1 MRLASALTFALLL
14 AASTAQAVLVAPHA
28 MFLEHRGRSG
38 VFYVHNPDDTP
49 VEISIDLVFGYPQSD
64 SLGNVHVELQEEP
77 PAHEPSC
84 ADWVVALPRKLVLAP
99 NQRQAVRVLA
109 RPPANLPD
117 GEYWSRVVVSS
128 RRQTAPEAVDA
139 GGDVV
144 VGLELATRTITSL
157 VYRKGEVYTSLA
169 LDSAGAWGTGDAVVV
184 EVDMRRT
191 GNAAW
196 LGAIEMT
203 VVDREGNAVH
213 RDQVAVAT
221 YYRLFRRLE
230 FPLPPLVP
238 GDYTVQLRLH
248 DERSDL
254 QEGEALPAPDIVRRF
269 PLAIPEQGL

>member
-1 MRLASALTFALLL
+1 MRLATLLTLALLSV
-14 AASTAQAVLVAPHA
+14 AGHAHAVLVAPHA
-28 MFLEHRGRSG
+28 MFLDHRGRSG

-49 VEISIDLVFGYPQSD
+49 VELSIDLVFGYPQSD

-84 ADWVVALPRKLVLAP
+84 ADWVVALPRRMVLAP

-128 RRQTAPEAVDA
+128 RRQTAPQAVDA
-139 GGDVV
+139 TGEVV

-157 VYRKGEVYTSLA
+157 VYRKGQVHTSLA
-169 LDSAGAWGTGDAVVV
+169 VDSIGAWGTGDAVAV

-196 LGAIEMT
+196 LGALELT
-203 VVDREGNAVH
+203 VQDREGNPVH
-213 RDQVAVAT
+213 RDQVAMAT

-230 FPLPPLVP
+230 FALPPLAP

-248 DERSDL
+248 DERDDL
-254 QEGEALPAPDIVRRF
+254 QEGEALPAPDIVRSF